1 MEKTLAGKIRQTL
14 IQYAKTQFLV
24 VIVVTV
30 VSWIVLSLLNI
41 KYALLLAFIT
51 GSLSTIPFIGMT
63 TAALLSGMVA
73 VFDGIRFPS
82 DIHPI
87 FEGVTILIIYL
98 IMNQLIDLFL
108 APYVMGKMTDIR
120 PVFIILS
127 VIIGTWMFGIAGT
140 LLAAPVLLVARTI
153 LKYYTK

>member
-14 IQYAKTQFLV
+14 IQYAKTQLLV
-24 VIVVTV
+24 VIVVTF
-30 VSWIVLSLLNI
+30 VSWIILSLLNI

-63 TAALLSGMVA
+63 TAALLTGMVA
-73 VFDGIRFPS
+73 VFDGVHFPS

-127 VIIGTWMFGIAGT
+127 VIVGTWIFGIAGT
-140 LLAAPVLLVARTI
+140 LLAVPVLLVARTI
-153 LKYYTK
+153 LKYFTK